1 MSGVSD
7 IRVQGIAINSNGN
20 VKYNVSNE
28 LLAAILARYSRSNE
42 GIEKIMEQVDN
53 SDHEKSVDR
62 IFKFIDYGHASIGAL
77 TGGIAITIDNVSMWL
92 AYKLFEICQLADGQ
106 ESSTRYITMDE
117 TSLPSGSDVGIPDDL
132 IPAWNDLLSR
142 CFKAYHD
149 ESNNL
154 ISLAQKEPER
164 IKLPSNPSKLLV
176 DRLTK
181 NYSLDRARYFI
192 PFATRTNIAL
202 VQNGR
207 LWGQTI
213 KYLSSMPQKEAQ
225 DLALLLREELTK
237 FSPRQVKHSYPES
250 SYTIQCMNELHSSCE
265 LASSKL
271 SFNCQPDNPWI
282 VVHKDTPPWLP
293 PQQSITESLQPRIN
307 RYSLCGSTIRRI
319 QLSFGWEN
327 IAVAELRDLN
337 RHRTG
342 HRYSPLLQ
350 TGIYTPPEIN
360 RENHSQLFQ
369 DQTKLL
375 QELINRRSPAYVYC
389 LLLGSQ
395 THFEHSTHA
404 DKFIYEVELRTGLGA
419 HFRYAEHLKNLL
431 PPFYNSLPE
440 TNGFINVG
448 SAEPE

>member
-1 MSGVSD
+1 MK
-7 IRVQGIAINSNGN
+7 VQGIAVSSNPN

-28 LLAAILARYSRSNE
+28 LLAAVLARYSRSNE
-42 GIEKIMEQVDN
+42 GIEKIMSQVDN

-77 TGGIAITIDNVSMWL
+77 TGGIAIAIDNVSMWL

-106 ESSTRYITMDE
+106 ESSTRYIKMDE
-117 TSLPSGSDVGIPDDL
+117 SSLPSAHDIGIPEDL
-132 IPAWNDLLSR
+132 APAWNDLLSR

-149 ESNNL
+149 ESEKL
-154 ISLAQKEPER
+154 SKLAQEEPER
-164 IKLPSNPSKLLV
+164 IRLPSDPTKLLIE
-176 DRLTK
+176 RLTK

-192 PFATRTNIAL
+192 PFATRTNVAL

-207 LWGQTI
+207 VWGQTI

-225 DLALLLREELTK
+225 TLASLLREELHK
-237 FSPRQVKHSYPES
+237 FSPRQVKHSFPES
-250 SYTIQCMNELHSSCE
+250 SFINECASELSTSCH
-265 LASSKL
+265 LVSCKL
-271 SFNCQPDNPWI
+271 SHTCQPDNPWI
-282 VVHKDTPPWLP
+282 SVHKNTPPWLP
-293 PQQSITESLQPRIN
+293 PQQTIEQSLQHRIN
-307 RYSLCGSTIRRI
+307 RYSLCGSTVRRM

-342 HRYSPLLQ
+342 HRYSPLIQ

-360 RENHSQLFQ
+360 RDSHLQLFE

-375 QELINRRSPAYVYC
+375 RELVDRQSPAYVYC

-395 THFEHSTHA
+395 THFEHSTHV

-419 HFRYAEHLKNLL
+419 HFRYAEHLKNVLHK
-431 PPFYNSLPE
+431 FYELVPE
-440 TNGFINVG
+440 CNGFIKVG